1 MKSETHDLKERL
13 DRIAGA
19 DKETIRQMYREGMS
33 ESGEHEGPGAGLG
46 LLEIARRSTHPINY
60 TFQDVDDRSVDF
72 ILSATI

>member
-1 MKSETHDLKERL
+1 
-13 DRIAGA
+13 
-19 DKETIRQMYREGMS
+19 MYRDGMA

-60 TFQDVDDRSVDF
+60 TFDDVDDRSVDF